1 MFELELEKWI
11 KKNQAA
17 GFLVIPAM
25 FAFCFNKKIVGTSS
39 HIPIRSGGLAEEFSI
54 QSRIGKLRY
63 LDKLK
68 DLDSAS
74 KDIPTNSLF

>member
-1 MFELELEKWI
+1 M
-11 KKNQAA
+11 
-17 GFLVIPAM
+17 
-25 FAFCFNKKIVGTSS
+25 VGTSS
-39 HIPIRSGGLAEEFSI
+39 TIPKRSGSLGEEFSI

>member
-1 MFELELEKWI
+1 M
-11 KKNQAA
+11 KNIVKCYKDFFGYFNA
-17 GFLVIPAM
+17 LKTH
-25 FAFCFNKKIVGTSS
+25 CESNKKMVGTSS

-74 KDIPTNSLF
+74 KDIPTNSPF